1 MKTTYRSTTNTAITN
16 PVQGNFPKFQSKA
29 GDPEL
34 QRSFRG
40 HKTTVTS
47 VVFAPNMKHCLS

>member
-1 MKTTYRSTTNTAITN
+1 MKTTYRSTTTGITN
-16 PVQGNFPKFQSKA
+16 PTAGQMPKYQSKA

-40 HKTTVTS
+40 HKKTV
-47 VVFAPNMKHCLS
+47 N

>member
-1 MKTTYRSTTNTAITN
+1 MKTTYRSTTSGITN
-16 PVQGNFPKFQSKA
+16 PTAGQMPKYQSKA

-40 HKTTVTS
+40 HKNTV
-47 VVFAPNMKHCLS
+47 N